1 MQLKNKKHLT
11 ARIISTLFVPPSF
24 SLIIFTLFAFR
35 NEANPDKIIITL
47 LTALIFAFTLPI
59 ALFFILR
66 HKGKIINSDATIKE
80 ERTLPFSVSIIFYLI
95 GLAIL
100 IFSQINIVSIAFWF
114 CYISNTVL
122 IIIINKYWKIS
133 AHMMGAAGP
142 FAALCFVYGLSALPF
157 ILILFMIGWS
167 RIYLKCHNIYQVLAG
182 SLLGFMSTL
191 LQMQIIT
198 GIFNAR

>member
-11 ARIISTLFVPPSF
+11 ARIISTLFVPPTF

-35 NEANPDKIIITL
+35 NENNPDKIIVTL
-47 LTALIFAFTLPI
+47 LTALIFAFALPI

-80 ERTLPFSVSIIFYLI
+80 ERTLPFSLSIIFYLLGI
-95 GLAIL
+95 IIL
-100 IFSQINIVSIAFWF
+100 IIAGINIVSIAFWF
-114 CYISNTVL
+114 CYISNTLL
-122 IIIINKYWKIS
+122 IIVINKYWKIS

-142 FAALCFVYGLSALPF
+142 FAAACFVFGLGALPF
-157 ILILFMIGWS
+157 ILLLFIIGWS

-182 SLLGFMSTL
+182 GILAFVSTII
-191 LQMQIIT
+191 QMQIIT
-198 GIFNAR
+198 KLFYAR

>member
-1 MQLKNKKHLT
+1 MIQDNKKHLI
-11 ARIISTLFVPPSF
+11 ARVISTLFVPPSF
-24 SLIIFTLFAFR
+24 PLILFTLFAFKY
-35 NEANPDKIIITL
+35 ETDPHKILLSVLVTVTFAFSFPITL
-47 LTALIFAFTLPI
+47 FI
-59 ALFFILR
+59 ILR
-66 HKGKIINSDATIKE
+66 KKGKIVNSDATIKE
-80 ERTLPFSVSIIFYLI
+80 ERTFPFIISALFYVI
-95 GLAIL
+95 GIL
-100 IFSQINIVSIAFWF
+100 ILIIAQINIVSIAFWF
-114 CYISNTVL
+114 CYITNTIF

-133 AHMMGAAGP
+133 AHMLGAAGP

-182 SLLGFMSTL
+182 GLLGFISTL